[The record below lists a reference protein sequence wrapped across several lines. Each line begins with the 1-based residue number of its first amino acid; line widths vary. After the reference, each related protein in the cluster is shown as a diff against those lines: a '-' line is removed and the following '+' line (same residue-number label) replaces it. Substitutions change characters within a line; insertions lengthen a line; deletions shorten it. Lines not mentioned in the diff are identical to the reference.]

1 MISGNPPPTIGQ
13 MMSEL
18 WSRRRLLLTVMFAAG
33 VLAAIVSL
41 FLHPTYRA
49 TVLMAPPEKVTDS
62 GGLAALA
69 GQFSGLADLAG
80 VNLGGGDV
88 DQSMAL
94 MTSREFTDQFIQK
107 EHVLEVMYPD
117 EWDAAGK
124 RWKTG
129 GEAHGFAA
137 AVAWLTGKLGT
148 QSASPVR
155 SAGGGP
161 SLWVAYKKFDSLR
174 KISKDK
180 KTNLIT
186 LTVDWR
192 DPVTAAR
199 WANDLVSQLNLLA
212 RARATDSADRSIAFL
227 QKEVAETH
235 VLEME
240 QTIYRLIEREMRTKV
255 SANVHDEYAFR
266 VLDPAVPPEER
277 ESPKRAL
284 ITLAVM
290 MIAGFFTSLWIIFG
304 PRKELVPAAAHR
316 AAPGA
321 EPAGAPADRAR

>member
-1 MISGNPPPTIGQ
+1 MNSGSPPLTIGEIVT
-13 MMSEL
+13 EL
-18 WSRRRLLLTVMFAAG
+18 WSRRRLLLTVMLGAG
-33 VLAAIVSL
+33 VLAAIISL

-49 TVLMAPPEKVTDS
+49 TVLMSPPEKSTDT

-94 MTSREFTDQFIQK
+94 MTSRQFTEQFMQK
-107 EHVLEVMYPD
+107 EHVLEVMYAD
-117 EWDAAGK
+117 HWDAVGK
-124 RWKTG
+124 RWKG
-129 GEAHGFAA
+129 GDESHGFAA
-137 AVAWLTGKLGT
+137 GVAWLTGKLGT
-148 QSASPVR
+148 QSATPLR

-161 SLWVAYKKFDSLR
+161 SLWVAYKKFDALR

-186 LTVDWR
+186 LTVDWK

-199 WANDLVSQLNLLA
+199 WANDLVSQVNLLA
-212 RARATDSADRSIAFL
+212 RNRATASADSSIAFL
-227 QKEVAETH
+227 QSEIANTH
-235 VLEME
+235 VLEMQ

-255 SANVHDEYAFR
+255 SANVHQEYAFR

-284 ITLAVM
+284 ITLAEM
-290 MIAGFFTSLWIIFG
+290 MIVGFFASLWIIFG
-304 PRKELVPAAAHR
+304 PRR
-316 AAPGA
+316 TAPG
-321 EPAGAPADRAR
+321 PPADRVR